1 MQKKNATILLFM
13 IFTINQISGTY
24 VKEFVH
30 GDLGRTVP
38 SVCSLLDSQVNYI
51 IVITLKFLLLKAIF
65 FFLK

>member
-1 MQKKNATILLFM
+1 M

-51 IVITLKFLLLKAIF
+51 IVITLKFLLLKANF
-65 FFLK
+65 FF